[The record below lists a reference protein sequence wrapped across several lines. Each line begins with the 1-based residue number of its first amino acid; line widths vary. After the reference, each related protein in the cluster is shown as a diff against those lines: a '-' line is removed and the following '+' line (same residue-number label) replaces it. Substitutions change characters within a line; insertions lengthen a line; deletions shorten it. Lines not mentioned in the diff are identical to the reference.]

1 MAEGGFLGLL
11 AFIALIGLI
20 LVASLKTLGPFNLSP
35 QQELLTVSGTSQADV
50 APDEAILTLQ
60 VVSRGDNAT
69 SVSNENK
76 QGLSDVMAALT
87 GQGLPA
93 GAVETTGL
101 LLDRWTEWDP
111 KSQTMVE
118 KGYEQTTTL
127 KVTVTDIASVGS
139 ILDAAVNAGAN
150 SVQEIVFQLRP
161 ETEQK
166 LKETALKEAT
176 TVAKAKAQVLAD
188 ASGAKL
194 GKIASLTETSEVRPW
209 YYTPKAAAAET
220 TAPTPISPE
229 KVTVTANVNLAYEL
243 K

>member
-1 MAEGGFLGLL
+1 MTEGTFVGFL

-20 LVASLKTLGPFNLSP
+20 LVASLKTMGPFNLSP
-35 QQELLTVSGTSQADV
+35 QQELLTVSGMSQTDV
-50 APDEAILTLQ
+50 APDEAVLTLQ
-60 VVSRGDNAT
+60 VVSRGDTAKD
-69 SVSNENK
+69 VSAENR
-76 QGLSDVMAALT
+76 QALSDVMTALA
-87 GQGLPA
+87 GQELPA

-118 KGYEQTTTL
+118 RGYEQITTL
-127 KVTVTDIASVGS
+127 KVTVTVMESVGTV
-139 ILDAAVNAGAN
+139 LDAAVNAGAN

-166 LKETALKEAT
+166 LKEAALREAT
-176 TVAKAKAQVLAD
+176 AAAKAKAKVLAE

-194 GKIASLTETSEVRPW
+194 GKIASLSETSEVRPW
-209 YYTPKAAAAET
+209 YYAPKAAAVD
-220 TAPTPISPE
+220 TAPTPINPQ
-229 KVTVTANVNLAYEL
+229 KVTVTASVNMAYEL